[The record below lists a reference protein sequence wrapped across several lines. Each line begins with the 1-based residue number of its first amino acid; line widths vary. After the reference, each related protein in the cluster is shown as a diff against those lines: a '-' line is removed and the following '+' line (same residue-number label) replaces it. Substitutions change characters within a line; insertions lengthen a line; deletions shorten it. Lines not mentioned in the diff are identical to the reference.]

1 MICKGSS
8 AFRLKNMGFL
18 HNTVETLIFKLF
30 LIRDRYKPLSL
41 SQFFLCCRDTEK
53 FEANLQFFVSSL
65 RSTFL
70 TLIKLFLPTAQ

>member
-30 LIRDRYKPLSL
+30 LIRDRYKPLSFL
-41 SQFFLCCRDTEK
+41 SF
-53 FEANLQFFVSSL
+53 FFVVVIPKNLKQIYS
-65 RSTFL
+65 FL
-70 TLIKLFLPTAQ
+70 YLHYVQLF